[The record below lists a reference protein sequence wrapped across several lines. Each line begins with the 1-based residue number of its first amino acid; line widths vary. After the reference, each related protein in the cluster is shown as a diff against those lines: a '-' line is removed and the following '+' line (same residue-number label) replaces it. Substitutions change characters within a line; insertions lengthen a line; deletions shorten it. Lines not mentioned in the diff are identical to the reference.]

1 MSVLTAHGAR
11 VLGRSAHLCAAERR
25 CIWRENGEQE
35 KSLLD
40 VRSPRHAGSRWFSL
54 SLCLVLKR
62 PGLARLHFSI
72 FGISQFREAFLFT
85 TSGRDGVSCVTAQ
98 DNCPV
103 ENHLG
108 NRSSSSRF
116 ALGTAKGFAYEQQAS
131 LILLRLIRLDSPNSS
146 QYCEFRTVAVSVLFS
161 PISRISRKQKRKT
174 AAIHHGH
181 PGTRVPRSPGPYSD
195 CVVPIPKPGYKF
207 TFSTDFPTDQ
217 HVQCN
222 GNAVSLLL
230 RTMNDSVVAEVVSWM
245 DEGPRPLFKDIG
257 GSEAGAT
264 PQTVRRS
271 RYALPCPEM
280 CAICRALHFLCDV
293 PNSHRFCRFQ
303 RC

>member
-1 MSVLTAHGAR
+1 MRCAD
-11 VLGRSAHLCAAERR
+11 LCAAERR

-116 ALGTAKGFAYEQQAS
+116 ALEIGRA
-131 LILLRLIRLDSPNSS
+131 
-146 QYCEFRTVAVSVLFS
+146 
-161 PISRISRKQKRKT
+161 
-174 AAIHHGH
+174 
-181 PGTRVPRSPGPYSD
+181 
-195 CVVPIPKPGYKF
+195 
-207 TFSTDFPTDQ
+207 
-217 HVQCN
+217 HV
-222 GNAVSLLL
+222 
-230 RTMNDSVVAEVVSWM
+230 
-245 DEGPRPLFKDIG
+245 
-257 GSEAGAT
+257 
-264 PQTVRRS
+264 
-271 RYALPCPEM
+271 
-280 CAICRALHFLCDV
+280 
-293 PNSHRFCRFQ
+293 
-303 RC
+303 